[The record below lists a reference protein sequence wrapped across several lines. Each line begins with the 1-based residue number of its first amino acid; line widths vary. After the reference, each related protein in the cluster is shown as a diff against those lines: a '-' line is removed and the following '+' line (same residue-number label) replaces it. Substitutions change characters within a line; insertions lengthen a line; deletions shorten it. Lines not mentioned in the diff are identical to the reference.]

1 MELYY
6 LQAILISEAAVEL
19 HVTNIKRHIIFASQL
34 INMAVI
40 AQFIV
45 NGIIAGSTY
54 ALVAIGLTM
63 IFGILGFINFSHGE
77 LVMLGAYFTF
87 AFMTFGLDLLLSALL
102 SITLVAIVGVVIDI
116 AVYKPLRKKQV
127 DSLSLLIA
135 SIGVSIIL
143 QSLAQLYWGHDIK
156 VFDLPAVM
164 PIEIFGAN
172 ITPIQIIMIIVSA
185 ASMVLLF
192 AFLNMTRIG
201 TAIRATSDNRDM
213 AQIVGIDNDRVII
226 VLWVI
231 GAAFAAIGGI
241 LIGINTNLQIGMGL
255 MILLK
260 ALTAIIMG
268 GVGNI
273 RGALIGGMVIG
284 LAENLALIEITPQ
297 YRDVVAFTL
306 MILLLLFKPEGIF
319 VVKDRIG

>member
-1 MELYY
+1 
-6 LQAILISEAAVEL
+6 
-19 HVTNIKRHIIFASQL
+19 
-34 INMAVI
+34 MAVI

-63 IFGILGFINFSHGE
+63 IFGILRFINFSHGE

-87 AFMTFGLDLLLSALL
+87 AFMAFGLNLPIAALL
-102 SITLVAIVGVVIDI
+102 SIILVAIVGVVIDI

-156 VFDLPAVM
+156 VFDLPAAT

-172 ITPIQIIMIIVSA
+172 ITPVQIAMIIISA
-185 ASMVLLF
+185 ISMVLLF

-201 TAIRATSDNRDM
+201 TALRATSDNEDM
-213 AQIVGIDNDRVII
+213 ARVVGIDNDRVIM
-226 VLWVI
+226 VLWII
-231 GAAFAAIGGI
+231 GASFAAIGGI

-284 LAENLALIEITPQ
+284 LAENLALIELSPQ

-319 VVKDRIG
+319 GKKERIG